1 MPSTPEEKK
10 KVLTRVRRI
19 RGQIDAL
26 ERSLEGDAEC
36 RAILQQIAAVRGAA
50 NGLMAEVLESH
61 IRETF
66 DRNDRYSR
74 EVSQSVDDTI
84 ELVRAYLK

>member
-1 MPSTPEEKK
+1 MLWNGRWRVMPNAVPYSN
-10 KVLTRVRRI
+10 
-19 RGQIDAL
+19 
-26 ERSLEGDAEC
+26 RSLPF
-36 RAILQQIAAVRGAA
+36 GAR
-50 NGLMAEVLESH
+50 LMAEVLESH

-66 DRNDRYSR
+66 DRNDCYSR

>member
-1 MPSTPEEKK
+1 MPCHTP
-10 KVLTRVRRI
+10 TDRC
-19 RGQIDAL
+19 
-26 ERSLEGDAEC
+26 RS
-36 RAILQQIAAVRGAA
+36 GAA

-66 DRNDRYSR
+66 DRNDCYSR

>member
-1 MPSTPEEKK
+1 
-10 KVLTRVRRI
+10 
-19 RGQIDAL
+19 
-26 ERSLEGDAEC
+26 
-36 RAILQQIAAVRGAA
+36 QQIAAVRGAA

-66 DRNDRYSR
+66 DQNDSYSH
-74 EVSQSVDDTI
+74 EISKSVDDTI

>member
-1 MPSTPEEKK
+1 MLWKEHLKVALNAVPFSSKSPPS
-10 KVLTRVRRI
+10 
-19 RGQIDAL
+19 G
-26 ERSLEGDAEC
+26 G
-36 RAILQQIAAVRGAA
+36 A

-66 DRNDRYSR
+66 DQNDSYSH
-74 EVSQSVDDTI
+74 EVSKSVDDTI